1 MFQRAIDLGLPA
13 SFVELRHE
21 ATHRELP
28 SLIVLRN
35 AAQRSLEWLWDYYWV
50 KVDPH
55 AAVPVNASIFEQSV
69 DDDDDDNATE
79 GALRESIR
87 DILEPL
93 FKSEENGE
101 SSSANSPK
109 KKRKALQSRHQTA
122 ASTQLVSICKVS
134 RKGAVVLARAL
145 LDEGLL
151 VPVGWRCVFPLLF
164 VTRAKRE
171 NKRKEPC

>member
-55 AAVPVNASIFEQSV
+55 AAVPVNTGSFEQIIDG
-69 DDDDDDNATE
+69 DDDDDDATE

-93 FKSEENGE
+93 LKTEEDGE

-109 KKRKALQSRHQTA
+109 KKRKALQSRHQTVV
-122 ASTQLVSICKVS
+122 STQLVSICKAS
-134 RKGAVVLARAL
+134 RKGAVVLARDL
-145 LDEGLL
+145 LDEGVL
-151 VPVGWRCVFPLLF
+151 VPVGWRCVFPL
-164 VTRAKRE
+164 
-171 NKRKEPC
+171 PCYMSKKGK

>member
-55 AAVPVNASIFEQSV
+55 AAVTVNSGTFAQSI
-69 DDDDDDNATE
+69 DDDDDNDAAAAAE
-79 GALRESIR
+79 GALKESIR

-93 FKSEENGE
+93 LESEEDGE
-101 SSSANSPK
+101 SSTNSPK

-122 ASTQLVSICKVS
+122 AATQLVSICKAS
-134 RKGAVVLARAL
+134 RKGALVLARVL
-145 LDEGLL
+145 LDEGVL
-151 VPVGWRCVFPLLF
+151 VPAGWR
-164 VTRAKRE
+164 
-171 NKRKEPC
+171 